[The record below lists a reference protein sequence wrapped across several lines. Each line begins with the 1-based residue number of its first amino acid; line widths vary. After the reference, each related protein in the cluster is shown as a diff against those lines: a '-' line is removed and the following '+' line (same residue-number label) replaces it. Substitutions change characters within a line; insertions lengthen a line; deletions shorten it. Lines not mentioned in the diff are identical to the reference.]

1 MLENIIDTYG
11 EDIKEDI
18 LENKDI
24 VLENYN
30 FLQKLNIISVDEIFQ
45 RYITIFLDEDFKN
58 KVNNLI
64 SNLGDAYVEKI
75 EENNLYSIVFF
86 N

>member
-30 FLQKLNIISVDEIFQ
+30 FLQELNIISVDEIFQ
-45 RYITIFLDEDFKN
+45 RYIPIFLDENFKN
-58 KVNNLI
+58 KVNKLI
-64 SNLGDAYVEKI
+64 SNLGEDYIEKI
-75 EENNLYSIVFF
+75 EENISIFDSLL
-86 N
+86 

>member
-18 LENKDI
+18 LKNKDI

-30 FLQKLNIISVDEIFQ
+30 FLQELNIISLDEMFQ

-58 KVNNLI
+58 KMNKLI
-64 SNLGDAYVEKI
+64 FNLGEDYIEKI
-75 EENNLYSIVFF
+75 EENISIFDSLL
-86 N
+86 

>member
-1 MLENIIDTYG
+1 MLENIIATYG
-11 EDIKEDI
+11 KDIKEDI

-30 FLQKLNIISVDEIFQ
+30 FLQELNIISVDEIFQ

-58 KVNNLI
+58 KVNKLI
-64 SNLGDAYVEKI
+64 SNLGEDYIEKI
-75 EENNLYSIVFF
+75 EENISIFDSLL
-86 N
+86 

>member
-18 LENKDI
+18 LENKDV

-30 FLQKLNIISVDEIFQ
+30 FLQELNIISVDEIFQ

-58 KVNNLI
+58 KVNKLI
-64 SNLGDAYVEKI
+64 SNLGEDYVEKI
-75 EENNLYSIVFF
+75 EENISIFDSF
-86 N
+86 L

>member
-30 FLQKLNIISVDEIFQ
+30 FLQELNITSVDEIFQ

-58 KVNNLI
+58 KVNKLI
-64 SNLGDAYVEKI
+64 SNLGEDYIEKI
-75 EENNLYSIVFF
+75 EENISIFDSLL
-86 N
+86 

>member
-18 LENKDI
+18 LENKDV

-30 FLQKLNIISVDEIFQ
+30 FLQELNIISVDEIFQ

-58 KVNNLI
+58 KVNKLI
-64 SNLGDAYVEKI
+64 SNLGEDYVEKI
-75 EENNLYSIVFF
+75 EENISIFDSLL
-86 N
+86 

>member
-30 FLQKLNIISVDEIFQ
+30 FLQELNIISVDEIFQ
-45 RYITIFLDEDFKN
+45 RYITIFLDDDFKN
-58 KVNNLI
+58 KVNKLI
-64 SNLGDAYVEKI
+64 SNLGEDYIEKI
-75 EENNLYSIVFF
+75 EENISIFDSLL
-86 N
+86 

>member
-30 FLQKLNIISVDEIFQ
+30 FLQELNIISVDEIFQ

-58 KVNNLI
+58 KVNKLI
-64 SNLGDAYVEKI
+64 FNLGEDYIEKI
-75 EENNLYSIVFF
+75 EENISIFDSLL
-86 N
+86 

>member
-30 FLQKLNIISVDEIFQ
+30 FLQELNIISLDEIFQ

-58 KVNNLI
+58 KLNKLI
-64 SNLGDAYVEKI
+64 SNLGEDYIEKI
-75 EENNLYSIVFF
+75 EENISIFDSLL
-86 N
+86 

>member
-30 FLQKLNIISVDEIFQ
+30 FLQELNIISVDEIFQ
-45 RYITIFLDEDFKN
+45 RYITILLDENFKN
-58 KVNNLI
+58 KVNKLI
-64 SNLGDAYVEKI
+64 SNLGEDYIEKI
-75 EENNLYSIVFF
+75 EENISIFDSLL
-86 N
+86 

>member
-18 LENKDI
+18 LKNKDI

-30 FLQKLNIISVDEIFQ
+30 FLQELNIISVDEIFQ

-58 KVNNLI
+58 KVNKLI
-64 SNLGDAYVEKI
+64 SNLGEG
-75 EENNLYSIVFF
+75 LYRKDRRKYIYIR
-86 N
+86 

>member
-11 EDIKEDI
+11 ENIKEDI

-30 FLQKLNIISVDEIFQ
+30 FLQELNIISVDEIFQ
-45 RYITIFLDEDFKN
+45 RYITIFLDENFKN
-58 KVNNLI
+58 KVNKLI
-64 SNLGDAYVEKI
+64 SNLGEDYIEKI
-75 EENNLYSIVFF
+75 EENISIFDSLL
-86 N
+86 

>member
-30 FLQKLNIISVDEIFQ
+30 FLQELNIISVDEIFQ

-58 KVNNLI
+58 KVNKLI
-64 SNLGDAYVEKI
+64 SNLGEG
-75 EENNLYSIVFF
+75 LYRKDRRKYIYIR
-86 N
+86 

>member
-1 MLENIIDTYG
+1 MLENIIDTYE

-18 LENKDI
+18 LKNKDI

-30 FLQKLNIISVDEIFQ
+30 FLQELNIISVDEIFQ

-58 KVNNLI
+58 KVNKLI
-64 SNLGDAYVEKI
+64 SNLGEDYIEKI
-75 EENNLYSIVFF
+75 EENISIFDSLL
-86 N
+86 

>member
-30 FLQKLNIISVDEIFQ
+30 FLQELNIISVDEIFQ
-45 RYITIFLDEDFKN
+45 RYITIFLDDDFKN
-58 KVNNLI
+58 KVNKLI
-64 SNLGDAYVEKI
+64 SNLGEDYVEKI
-75 EENNLYSIVFF
+75 EENISIFDSLL
-86 N
+86 

>member
-1 MLENIIDTYG
+1 MLENIIGTYG

-30 FLQKLNIISVDEIFQ
+30 FLQELNIISVDEIFQ
-45 RYITIFLDEDFKN
+45 RYITIFLDENFKN
-58 KVNNLI
+58 KVNKLI
-64 SNLGDAYVEKI
+64 SNLGEDYVEKI
-75 EENNLYSIVFF
+75 EENISIFDSLL
-86 N
+86 

>member
-30 FLQKLNIISVDEIFQ
+30 FLQELNIISLDEMFQ

-58 KVNNLI
+58 KMNKLI
-64 SNLGDAYVEKI
+64 FNLGEDYIEKI
-75 EENNLYSIVFF
+75 EENISILDSLL
-86 N
+86 

>member
-1 MLENIIDTYG
+1 MLENIIDAYG

-30 FLQKLNIISVDEIFQ
+30 FLQELNIISVDEIFQ
-45 RYITIFLDEDFKN
+45 RYITIFLDENFKN
-58 KVNNLI
+58 KVNKLI
-64 SNLGDAYVEKI
+64 SNLGEDYIEKI
-75 EENNLYSIVFF
+75 EENISIFDSLL
-86 N
+86 

>member
-30 FLQKLNIISVDEIFQ
+30 FLQELNIISVDEIFQ
-45 RYITIFLDEDFKN
+45 RYITIFLDENFKN
-58 KVNNLI
+58 KVNKLI
-64 SNLGDAYVEKI
+64 SNLGEDYIEKI
-75 EENNLYSIVFF
+75 EKNISIFDSLL
-86 N
+86 

>member
-30 FLQKLNIISVDEIFQ
+30 FLQELNIISVDEIFQ
-45 RYITIFLDEDFKN
+45 RYIKIFLDENFKN
-58 KVNNLI
+58 KVNKLI
-64 SNLGDAYVEKI
+64 SNLGEDYIEKI
-75 EENNLYSIVFF
+75 EENISIFDSLL
-86 N
+86 

>member
-30 FLQKLNIISVDEIFQ
+30 FLQELNIISVDEIFQ
-45 RYITIFLDEDFKN
+45 RYITIFLYEDFKN
-58 KVNNLI
+58 KVNKLI
-64 SNLGDAYVEKI
+64 SNLGEDYIEKI
-75 EENNLYSIVFF
+75 EENISIFDRLL
-86 N
+86 

>member
-1 MLENIIDTYG
+1 MLENIIGTYG
-11 EDIKEDI
+11 KDIKEDI

-30 FLQKLNIISVDEIFQ
+30 FLQELNIISVDEIFQ

-58 KVNNLI
+58 KVNKLI
-64 SNLGDAYVEKI
+64 SNLGEDYVEKI
-75 EENNLYSIVFF
+75 EENISIFDSLL
-86 N
+86 

>member
-30 FLQKLNIISVDEIFQ
+30 FLQELNIISVDEIFQ
-45 RYITIFLDEDFKN
+45 RYITIFLDENFKN
-58 KVNNLI
+58 KVNKLI
-64 SNLGDAYVEKI
+64 SNLGEDYIEKI
-75 EENNLYSIVFF
+75 EENISILDSLL
-86 N
+86 

>member
-30 FLQKLNIISVDEIFQ
+30 FLQELNIISVDEIFQ
-45 RYITIFLDEDFKN
+45 RYITIFLDENFKN
-58 KVNNLI
+58 KVNKLI
-64 SNLGDAYVEKI
+64 SNLGEDYIEKI
-75 EENNLYSIVFF
+75 EENISVFGSLL
-86 N
+86 